1 MMSPLLLKVAP
12 RSKVKQDMA
21 RTSSMDAVKENM
33 LVRCKTITCSN
44 HKRWDALPHTVSSL
58 LKVEKAGHNDGR
70 ADSGQY
76 EPEHEAPL
84 PGKSQE
90 HTSCYSHWRGMS

>member
-1 MMSPLLLKVAP
+1 
-12 RSKVKQDMA
+12 
-21 RTSSMDAVKENM
+21 MDAVKENR

-44 HKRWDALPHTVSSL
+44 HKRRDALRHTVSSL
-58 LKVEKAGHNDGR
+58 LKVEETGDNDGR

-90 HTSCYSHWRGMS
+90 HTSCYSDWRGMS